1 MPSDDSVDTSLVL
14 DDNAECCH
22 KVNGLALYRYWLK
35 AKQRADKKNDSDFVK
50 DSLQSS
56 FQDSPS
62 YQEDSERN
70 GAVQPMVITRKDSQK
85 ADALAMPGDNLYIG
99 DMVKALGEMWIC
111 VDSYIDEFG
120 VTHAELWICNYLLRF
135 QNGTPEIIERYVAID
150 DGSYSKPGEE
160 KIPVVDDSYT
170 IYISLDEDTKWLFVD
185 KRLAIG
191 KWIDQDF
198 RDILEVCKISWIDL
212 RTRNRGVGS
221 HILVVRVVGELFNP
235 DRDNYTERICDYLS
249 GDSSSESPD
258 NPAVPSEKRIE
269 IAGKQSIR
277 IGTKR
282 TYEAIFVGGEPTEE
296 QLSSLEWRSSG
307 VAFDNIFSE
316 SKRDGS
322 ITLQIP
328 LDDTVIGKN
337 FVLQCIDT
345 TGEYES
351 GSLTVEVSD
360 LG

>member
-1 MPSDDSVDTSLVL
+1 MPDDEQGNVPPGSSVDTG
-14 DDNAECCH
+14 CCPGT
-22 KVNGLALYRYWLK
+22 NGLALYRYWLK
-35 AKQRADKKNDSDFVK
+35 AKQRADKQNDSDFVK

-56 FQDSPS
+56 FQDSPA
-62 YQEDSERN
+62 YQDDSERN
-70 GAVQPMVITRKDSQK
+70 GVLQSMVITRKNSQK

-135 QNGTPEIIERYVAID
+135 QNGTSDIIERYVAID

-160 KIPVVDDSYT
+160 KNPVVDDTYT

-191 KWIDQDF
+191 KWVDQDQKQ
-198 RDILEVCKISWIDL
+198 ILEVCKISWLDL
-212 RTRNRGVGS
+212 RTRNLGTGS
-221 HILVVRVVGELFNP
+221 HILYMRVVGDLFNAEL
-235 DRDNYTERICDYLS
+235 DNYEEGICNYI
-249 GDSSSESPD
+249 SPD
-258 NPAVPSEKRIE
+258 DEGGGQDSPDEPSEKRIE
-269 IAGKQSIR
+269 ILGKQAIR

-282 TYEAIFVGGEPTEE
+282 TYEANFIGGATTEEVLSSIQWKTSGLDMDDIFVKSKGE
-296 QLSSLEWRSSG
+296 
-307 VAFDNIFSE
+307 
-316 SKRDGS
+316 GS
-322 ITLQIP
+322 ITLQVP
-328 LDDTVIGKN
+328 LDSTIIGKT
-337 FVLQCIDT
+337 FVLQCIDS

-351 GSLTVEVSD
+351 GSLEVEVTD